1 MNNMIKEKI
10 NKKTIVLLILFL
22 ILGFIVG
29 IIVSESMNINCKEEN
44 TEIRI
49 LNKEINNCIDK
60 LNQQTQINN
69 IKDVN
74 FN

>member
-1 MNNMIKEKI
+1 MIKEKI